1 MRNEA
6 ESPLVYT
13 RSAHCRDCYK
23 CLRNCPVSCISMN
36 DGQAQVLNQNCIACG
51 ACIRNCPQHAKRYLS
66 SIFAVERLLQDK
78 SRKTA
83 ATIAPSFAASLEL
96 WQQRRMASALRK
108 LGFDYVFETACG
120 AYYTAQE
127 SLKHITD
134 FSRAYIHSSCPAVI
148 NYITKYKPD
157 LALRIAPVVSPMIGH
172 ARLLKGELG
181 RDINIVFIGPCVA
194 KKDEI
199 LRREYVG
206 LVAAAL
212 TFEELFKMLKAR
224 GIALKNC
231 DETPFDKPS
240 FYKSQYYPLPGG
252 ILKTLDAENK
262 DLPKKILCI
271 DGPANV
277 KNALD
282 NFEAQNCD
290 IELMWC
296 EDGCLNGPLSLE
308 DNIIKKRANIEEYA
322 RSNKTPAEPAPKP
335 AGIDLSN
342 KFAPRPINAP
352 HYAEAEI
359 EHMLKLMDKEKEAD
373 RLNCGGCGYP
383 SCRDKAVANLS
394 GYAQKEMCM
403 PYLRRRLNNIN
414 NAVIDSMPGGI
425 VILDYKFNISQTNA
439 RFNEMFRCSPSIVGE
454 NISLITDVHP
464 FELVLSGEQ
473 REINWLTEYPQY
485 NLKCRFI
492 VYDIKDTNQ
501 LVGIFIPILNA
512 QELAQLKSSMKMKA
526 LDKARE
532 LLKHQIET
540 SQQIAKYL
548 GDSTAQSQ
556 DIVNQIARIT
566 SQTDED
572 E

>member
-1 MRNEA
+1 
-6 ESPLVYT
+6 
-13 RSAHCRDCYK
+13 
-23 CLRNCPVSCISMN
+23 MN
-36 DGQAQVLNQNCIACG
+36 DGQAQVLNRNCIVCG
-51 ACIRNCPQHAKRYLS
+51 ACIRSCPQHAKQYLS

-78 SRKTA
+78 SRRTA
-83 ATIAPSFAASLEL
+83 VSIAPSFAASLEL
-96 WQQRRMASALRK
+96 WQQRRMAGALRK

-127 SLKHITD
+127 SFKYIKD
-134 FSRAYIHSSCPAVI
+134 VSRAYIHTSCPAVI

-157 LALRIAPVVSPMIGH
+157 LASAIAPVVSPMIGH

-181 RDINIVFIGPCVA
+181 RDIDIVFIGPCVA
-194 KKDEI
+194 KKDEL
-199 LRREYVG
+199 LRPEYEG

-212 TFEELFKMLKAR
+212 TFEEIFKMFKAR
-224 GIALKNC
+224 GISLKNC

-252 ILKTLDAENK
+252 ILKALDADNK

-271 DGPANV
+271 DGPENV

-282 NFEAQNCD
+282 NFEGQNCD

-296 EDGCLNGPLSLE
+296 EDGCLNGPLSLG
-308 DNIIKKRANIEEYA
+308 NIIKKHANIEEYA
-322 RSNKTPAEPAPKP
+322 RSNKNYARPGPKP
-335 AGIDLSN
+335 AGIDLGN
-342 KFAPRPINAP
+342 KFAPCPLNEP
-352 HYAEAEI
+352 HYSEAEI
-359 EHMLKLMDKEKEAD
+359 EHMLKLMGKEKDAD

-383 SCRDKAVANLS
+383 SCRDKAVANLN

-403 PYLRRRLNNIN
+403 LYLRRRLHNIN

-425 VILDYKFNISQTNA
+425 VILDDKFNIAQTNA
-439 RFNEMFRCSPSIVGE
+439 RFNEMFKCSPSIVGE
-454 NISLITDVHP
+454 SISLITDIHP
-464 FELVLSGEQ
+464 FELVLSGEEK
-473 REINWLTEYPQY
+473 EINWLMEYPQY

-492 VYDIKDTNQ
+492 VYNIKDTNQ

-532 LLKHQIET
+532 LLRHQIET

-556 DIVNQIARIT
+556 DIVNQIVRIT
-566 SQTDED
+566 SETGED

>member
-1 MRNEA
+1 
-6 ESPLVYT
+6 
-13 RSAHCRDCYK
+13 
-23 CLRNCPVSCISMN
+23 MN
-36 DGQAQVLNQNCIACG
+36 DGQAQVLNSNCIVCG
-51 ACIRNCPQHAKRYLS
+51 ACISSCPQQAKQYLS
-66 SIFAVERLLQDK
+66 SIFVVERLLQDK
-78 SRKTA
+78 SQKTA

-96 WQQRRMASALRK
+96 WQQRRMAGALRE
-108 LGFDYVFETACG
+108 LGFDYVFEAACG

-127 SLKHITD
+127 SFKYIMD
-134 FSRAYIHSSCPAVI
+134 VSRAYVHTSCPAVI

-157 LALRIAPVVSPMIGH
+157 LASAIAPVVSPMIGH

-181 RDINIVFIGPCVA
+181 RDINIIFIGPCVA
-194 KKDEI
+194 KKDEL
-199 LRREYVG
+199 LRPEYKG

-212 TFEELFKMLKAR
+212 TFEEIFKMFKAR
-224 GIALKNC
+224 GIDLKNC
-231 DETPFDKPS
+231 DETSFDKPS

-308 DNIIKKRANIEEYA
+308 NNIIKKRANIEEYA
-322 RSNKTPAEPAPKP
+322 RSNKASAIPAPKP
-335 AGIDLSN
+335 EGIDLSN

-352 HYAEAEI
+352 RYSEAEI
-359 EHMLKLMDKEKEAD
+359 EHMLKLMGKEKEAD

-403 PYLRRRLNNIN
+403 LYLRRRLNNIN

-425 VILDYKFNISQTNA
+425 VILDYKFNIVQTNA
-439 RFNEMFRCSPSIVGE
+439 RFNEMFRCSPSIIGE
-454 NISLITDVHP
+454 SISLIADIHP
-464 FELVLSGEQ
+464 FELVLCGGEK
-473 REINWLTEYPQY
+473 EINWLTEYPQY

-492 VYDIKDTNQ
+492 VYNIKDANQ

-512 QELAQLKSSMKMKA
+512 QELSQLKSSMKMKA

-548 GDSTAQSQ
+548 GYSTAQSQ
-556 DIVNQIARIT
+556 DIVNEIVRLT

-572 E
+572 D